1 MNDQQEFFDLLRQ
14 AQAGD
19 PQAREQCVMRNL
31 GLVWSI
37 VNRFQSHTSSQ
48 DLFQIGCLGLMKAIN
63 NFDMRYQVMFST
75 YAVPII
81 LGEIKR
87 YFRDEGQMKISRS
100 LKERYLQV
108 QKAREKLAQSLQR
121 EATIREIAEVLGL
134 QETEVM
140 LALEANQFLASMDE
154 AFYQKDGSSIRLE
167 DKVEDGHSE
176 DVPLKVALKKEIGQ
190 LEERERYLI
199 YLRYDLEYNQEAIA
213 RKMGI
218 SQVQVS
224 RLEKKILAKLKTKL
238 TEE

>member
-1 MNDQQEFFDLLRQ
+1 MERTLGLMKRAHQ
-14 AQAGD
+14 GD
-19 PQAREQCVMRNL
+19 KEARDTIVSENL

-37 VNRFQSHTSSQ
+37 VKRFMNRGVDLE

-121 EATIREIAEVLGL
+121 EATIREIAEALGL

>member
-1 MNDQQEFFDLLRQ
+1 
-14 AQAGD
+14 
-19 PQAREQCVMRNL
+19 
-31 GLVWSI
+31 
-37 VNRFQSHTSSQ
+37 
-48 DLFQIGCLGLMKAIN
+48 
-63 NFDMRYQVMFST
+63 
-75 YAVPII
+75 
-81 LGEIKR
+81 
-87 YFRDEGQMKISRS
+87 
-100 LKERYLQV
+100 
-108 QKAREKLAQSLQR
+108 
-121 EATIREIAEVLGL
+121 
-134 QETEVM
+134 M

>member
-1 MNDQQEFFDLLRQ
+1 MSDPEFFELLHR

-19 PQAREQCVMRNL
+19 EEAREQCVLRNV

-37 VNRFQSHTSSQ
+37 VNRFKTHSSAQ

-63 NFDMRYQVMFST
+63 HFDTSYNVMFST

-100 LKERYLQV
+100 LKERYLAV
-108 QKAREKLAQSLQR
+108 QKSRERLAQKLQR
-121 EATIREIAEVLGL
+121 EPTIREIGTDLELEEG
-134 QETEVM
+134 EVM
-140 LALEANQFLASMDE
+140 LAMEANQFLASMDE
-154 AFYQKDGSSIRLE
+154 AFYQKDGSSIKLE
-167 DKVEDGHSE
+167 DKVEDKHAE
-176 DVPLKVALKKEIGQ
+176 DVPLKLALKKEIGQ
-190 LEERERYLI
+190 LDERERYLI
-199 YLRYDLEYNQEAIA
+199 YLRYDLEYNQERIA

-224 RLEKKILAKLKTKL
+224 RLEKKILNKLKIKL
-238 TEE
+238 TEG